1 MESYQKQL
9 APQAAKLQ
17 ELSAQL
23 SAQDTELVGGMST
36 LVALRRQVGG
46 SLCRTH
52 SVPPLLVHDAAAL

>member
-1 MESYQKQL
+1 VESYQKQL

-46 SLCRTH
+46 SLCGT
-52 SVPPLLVHDAAAL
+52 